1 MSLTERLRRIEA
13 RLDALEAQGGQLRD
27 AFIEVAE
34 AAAEDEADD
43 QPVTTLDGEHAGA
56 ARDTA
61 QSLD

>member
-13 RLDALEAQGGQLRD
+13 RLDALEAQGAQLAE
-27 AFIEVAE
+27 AFLEVAE
-34 AAAEDEADD
+34 AAAEEEADD
-43 QPVTTLDGEHAGA
+43 QPGITLDGEHAGA